1 MKPLPLLL
9 FMATLATLSLQAQD
23 VVVYSYNKGTHEST
37 TSPSDD
43 DKKLPLVESQKNK
56 NDQTPLYT
64 EPIGN
69 FLNISHLY
77 PKNSRYQVFDDKGVR
92 FLEGRLTANGVIKV
106 TSLSKGTYKLYINKK
121 PVIWFKKE

>member
-9 FMATLATLSLQAQD
+9 FMVALATHSLQAQD
-23 VVVYSYNKGTHEST
+23 VVVYAYNENLNIPVVKPFVDKE
-37 TSPSDD
+37 TSDRVTLEKYD
-43 DKKLPLVESQKNK
+43 
-56 NDQTPLYT
+56 NDQTPIFT

-77 PKNSRYQVFDDKGVR
+77 PKNSRYQIFNDKGVR

-106 TSLSKGTYKLYINKK
+106 TSLLKGSYKLYINHK
-121 PVIWFKKE
+121 PVIWFIKE